1 MTNKLSARRA
11 SVLMVMVSAIGF
23 SFNGLIVRLI
33 DTATPFQAV
42 FYRSLGMSL
51 GLFFVYACIY
61 RRDAIRHVT
70 SIGWVGFL
78 GAGLLG
84 ASAVGMVFA
93 MYNATVANV
102 VFVSSAIPFFTAGL
116 AWLFLR
122 EKVPMTTLAFMAVA
136 FGGVTVM
143 VSGAISLGAGF
154 GNVMALGSALLY
166 GLFVVVIRG
175 RQGTNMSAMVAVAGV
190 WICVTVS
197 IVVGGELSISL
208 YDFWLCMFWGVVI
221 AAVGHSLFVLAAR
234 NLAGAEVTFLMLLE
248 FVLAPIWV
256 WLIVD
261 EVPAWSTLWGGA
273 LVMGAL
279 AAWTLFN
286 ARTRNTSARR

>member
-1 MTNKLSARRA
+1 MSINLSVRRL

-42 FYRSLGMSL
+42 FHRSLGMSV
-51 GLFFVYACIY
+51 GLFLVYGLVY
-61 RRDAIRHVT
+61 RRGAIRHVT
-70 SIGWVGFL
+70 SIGWGGFF
-78 GAGLLG
+78 GASLLG
-84 ASAVGMVFA
+84 ASAMGMVFA

-116 AWLFLR
+116 AWLILR
-122 EKVPMTTLAFMAVA
+122 EKVPMTMLAFMALA
-136 FGGVTVM
+136 FSGVTVM
-143 VSGAISLGAGF
+143 VSGGISLGAAF
-154 GNVMALGSALLY
+154 GNMMALGSALLY

-175 RQGTNMSAMVAVAGV
+175 RQGTNMSPMVAVAGV
-190 WICVTVS
+190 WICAAVS
-197 IVVGGELSISL
+197 IIVGGELYVSAH
-208 YDFWLCMFWGVVI
+208 DFWLCIFWGAVI
-221 AAVGHSLFVLAAR
+221 AAACHSLFVLAAR

-261 EVPAWSTLWGGA
+261 EVPAWTTLLGGT
-273 LVMGAL
+273 LVVGSL
-279 AAWTLFN
+279 VAWTLVN
-286 ARTRNTSARR
+286 ARARIAAARG